1 MADEKPSAINA
12 IEVAAR
18 TGSGYPPDLAKF
30 VAGREK
36 RALGDAFGLDQFG
49 VNLTTLAPGTFSSLR
64 HWHEKED
71 EFIYVVDG
79 EITLIDKDSEHLLTP
94 GMCAG
99 FKAGVAN
106 GHCLVN
112 RSSASASYIEIGTRS
127 PDENPTYPDH
137 DIKAVKTGGKW
148 SFTGR
153 IAFPIDAVCLRYP
166 APSGTVTANRG
177 R

>member
-1 MADEKPSAINA
+1 MAEERRAAIKA
-12 IEVAAR
+12 SEVAAR

-30 VAGREK
+30 VVGREK

-49 VNLTTLAPGTFSSLR
+49 VNLTTLAPGTFSSIR

-79 EITLIDKDSEHLLTP
+79 EITLVDDDGEHVLTP

-99 FKAGVAN
+99 FKAGVTN

-112 RSSASASYIEIGTRS
+112 RSTRPARCIEIGTRS

-137 DIKAVKTGGKW
+137 DIKAQKVGGKW
-148 SFTGR
+148 SFTRKDGS
-153 IAFPIDAVCLRYP
+153 PY
-166 APSGTVTANRG
+166 
-177 R
+177 